1 MTHFQ
6 QAYTAYP
13 SPAVVVNTPTP
24 MTYQPYSQHPSMQPA
39 YYPSMQPQII
49 QQPYYH
55 QPGGYIQ
62 NHSSTLSQLYVWV
75 RARIVALKAAADL
88 TIAVEEALTMTI
100 AVGAVD
106 GHG

>member
-39 YYPSMQPQII
+39 YYPSVQPQII

-62 NHSSTLSQLYVWV
+62 NHSSTLSQLCMW
-75 RARIVALKAAADL
+75 LL
-88 TIAVEEALTMTI
+88 
-100 AVGAVD
+100 
-106 GHG
+106 